1 MSDRLIS
8 QILNK
13 SLGLNR
19 PQLTLYP
26 VLTGVPAVGAQV
38 VCLAGAGW
46 GAPVNILAAGV
57 GAGIEFWLT
66 QMQFDVF
73 TGVTQLM
80 DVRINNAT
88 LGVNG
93 IYATKLNIT
102 TVGFP
107 NLAPVTFAFP
117 IYCNPANNIT
127 GSASGAA
134 VRTVG
139 VSLLVATG
147 L

>member
-13 SLGLNR
+13 ELGLSR

-26 VLTGVPAVGAQV
+26 VTTGVPAVGAQIV
-38 VCLAGAGW
+38 SAAGGW
-46 GAPVNILAAGV
+46 GVAVDIIAAGV

-66 QMQFDVF
+66 QMQFDAF

-80 DVRINNAT
+80 DVQIRNAT
-88 LGVNG
+88 LVTVV
-93 IYATKLNIT
+93 YATKLNIT
-102 TVGFP
+102 TITAP
-107 NLAPVTFAFP
+107 NLAPVTFPFP
-117 IYCNPANNIT
+117 IYCNPANQIQ
-127 GSASGAA
+127 GSAGGAA
-134 VRTVG
+134 VRTIG